1 MCGRLTTGL
10 ICIDYSFGF
19 HGQLCFD
26 RWLDKAAK
34 GSRGWTKRLC
44 TMEEVEEV
52 KSLCRLMP
60 FWVCGIL
67 VSAALAQK
75 GTLFV
80 LQGATMDNRVFGNRL
95 RIPPSSMGLF
105 SLLTVVVGAPLYS
118 WVIVPW
124 IQRSL
129 RNKPKEEVSSVERM
143 GAGLL
148 TAISVLF
155 IAALVESLRL
165 RIAHEQSWF
174 SMGTEDYDDNKVPL
188 SIFWLVP
195 QYVLEG
201 CTTVLFGCGH
211 LDFNYTFSPKSM
223 RSLATAI
230 SLSGFA
236 IGNYFSSFIVQGI
249 VSYTSWIPNDL
260 NRGHLDYFY
269 LLLDVMLLFTF
280 VLFLVFSKW
289 HYKQV
294 SEDVALLVVGDS
306 D

>member
-1 MCGRLTTGL
+1 MEEV
-10 ICIDYSFGF
+10 
-19 HGQLCFD
+19 
-26 RWLDKAAK
+26 
-34 GSRGWTKRLC
+34 
-44 TMEEVEEV
+44 EEVEEV

-60 FWVCGIL
+60 FWVCGVL

-80 LQGATMDNRVFGNRL
+80 LQGATMDNRVFGNHL
-95 RIPPSSMGLF
+95 RIPSSSMGLF
-105 SLLTVVVGAPLYS
+105 SLLTVVMGAPLYS

-129 RNKPKEEVSSVERM
+129 RNKPNEEVSSVERM

-148 TAISVLF
+148 TAMAVLF

-165 RIAHEQSWF
+165 RIVHEQSWF
-174 SMGTEDYDDNKVPL
+174 SMGKAAAADDDDDNKVPM
-188 SIFWLVP
+188 SIFWLIP

-211 LDFNYTFSPKSM
+211 LDFNYSFSPQSM

-249 VSYTSWIPNDL
+249 VSYTSWLPNDL

-269 LLLDVMLLFTF
+269 LLLDAMLLFTF
-280 VLFLVFSKW
+280 VLFLAFSKW

-294 SEDVALLVVGDS
+294 SQGCGS
-306 D
+306 IGG